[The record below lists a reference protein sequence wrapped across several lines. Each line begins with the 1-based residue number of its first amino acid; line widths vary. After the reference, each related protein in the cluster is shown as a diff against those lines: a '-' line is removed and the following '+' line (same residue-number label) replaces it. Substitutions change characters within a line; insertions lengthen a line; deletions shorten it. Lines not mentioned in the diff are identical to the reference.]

1 MVAYKGVFMKIVM
14 IGAPGA
20 GKGVYAQYFR
30 DKYCIPHISTGDI
43 FREEIARNTE
53 LGQKVKYYVERGL
66 LVPDEIVI
74 EVVKKRL
81 EESDAQIGFILD
93 GFPRTL
99 NQAKALDEITK
110 IDAVVHLVVSEE
122 VAVRRLSG
130 RRICPVCGRVYNIY
144 YEPKPK
150 FDEQCDYDEAKLI
163 ARKDDEP
170 SVVRE
175 RYRVFYET
183 FKPVIDYY
191 KQTRRLIEVNAD
203 RPLSDVL
210 PVLELEL
217 ISNGI
222 LKIKPCKEVRLK

>member
-1 MVAYKGVFMKIVM
+1 MRIVM

-43 FREEIARNTE
+43 FREEIAKNTE

-81 EESDAQIGFILD
+81 EQPDTANGFILD
-93 GFPRTL
+93 GFPRTI
-99 NQAKALDEITK
+99 NQARALDEIAR
-110 IDAVVHLVVSEE
+110 IDAVIHLLVSEE

-130 RRICPVCGRVYNIY
+130 RRVCPVCGRVYNIY

-150 FDEQCDYDEAKLI
+150 YDEQCDYDGAKLV

-170 SVVRE
+170 EVVRE

-191 KQTRRLIEVNAD
+191 KQARRLIEVNAD
-203 RPLSDVL
+203 KSLSEVL
-210 PVLELEL
+210 PVLELIL
-217 ISNGI
+217 VNNGI
-222 LKIKPCKEVRLK
+222 LKIKPCKEVTLK